1 MNTQAHKGIAPRTT
15 HALKEERAAR
25 RLFGDDVVDA
35 HNADRRAYYD
45 ALRREAMRRK
55 ARAILV

>member
-1 MNTQAHKGIAPRTT
+1 MNTQAYKGIAPRTT
-15 HALKEERAAR
+15 NALRAERAAR
-25 RLFGDDVVDA
+25 RAFGDTVVDA

>member
-1 MNTQAHKGIAPRTT
+1 MNTQAYKGIAPRTT
-15 HALKEERAAR
+15 RALMRERAAR
-25 RLFGDDVVDA
+25 RILGDDVVNA